1 MKYYYKFLKRN
12 CLNNLTFGRSEG
24 NSGAIVRW
32 GKYLDN
38 GIWITVWKFRRLW
51 FKGWKIQKHYIN
63 LGFFTVQWG
72 N

>member
-1 MKYYYKFLKRN
+1 MRIKFG
-12 CLNNLTFGRSEG
+12 TDEG

-38 GIWITVWKFRRLW
+38 GIWFRRLRFRRSW
-51 FKGWKIQKHYIN
+51 FKYRFMNGYWDFGIIAIH
-63 LGFFTVQWG
+63 WG